1 MESKTMKELKKAAK
15 DLGLRRYSR
24 LRKHELIALL
34 NKSGNA
40 IGVARATARNTAS
53 VSLLNEPVP
62 DIAVPVLKPA
72 RAKKP
77 SVIERLFNVVKRHTS
92 EPVKRAI
99 QKSYVWILNH
109 TPEPV
114 QKVKSKKVDSL
125 NQKRS
130 TP

>member
-1 MESKTMKELKKAAK
+1 MESKTTKELKKAAK

-40 IGVARATARNTAS
+40 IGVARNTAS